1 MQLSDIRSGGKRAVA
16 RALSALDRP
25 ELSEDQTTLL
35 DEAFNAPQGRVI
47 GLTGPPGVG
56 KSTLTQAL
64 IEKLRA
70 DDQSVAVV
78 AIDPSSQATGGALLG
93 DRTRLSLDPEDKN
106 LFVRSLA
113 ARNRLGGLSDHAI
126 AAAMLLRALY
136 DVVLVETVGIG
147 QSDADVALIA
157 DTSLLCVQ
165 PGSGDALQFMKA
177 GIMEWPDVIAVTKAD
192 TGAMARRARAD
203 VEGALGLAAFD
214 GDGPS
219 VHLVSAKTGD
229 GIPDLITALR
239 SQQVRGRA
247 KQAENLVRDAVARRF
262 GTHGLSRLG
271 LARHGLSS
279 LGLARLG
286 LSRPGNADLLAAAK
300 GPFGAIFA
308 TSASL
313 SGHT

>member
-1 MQLSDIRSGGKRAVA
+1 MQLNDIRSGGKRAVA
-16 RALSALDRP
+16 RALSQLDRAA
-25 ELSEDQTTLL
+25 LSENQATLL
-35 DEAFNAPQGRVI
+35 DEAFASPQGRVI

-64 IEKLRA
+64 IERLRA
-70 DDQSVAVV
+70 DSQSVAVIAV
-78 AIDPSSQATGGALLG
+78 DPSSQSTGGALLG
-93 DRTRLSLDPEDKN
+93 DRTRLSLDPEDRQ

-113 ARNRLGGLSDHAI
+113 ARHRLGGLSDHAI

-192 TGAMARRARAD
+192 TGPMARRARAD
-203 VEGALGLAAFD
+203 VEGALGLAAFE
-214 GDGPS
+214 GGGPL

-229 GIPDLITALR
+229 GVGDLITALTSYTLPSR
-239 SQQVRGRA
+239 ASQA
-247 KQAENLVRDAVARRF
+247 ANLLRDAIARRF
-262 GTHGLSRLG
+262 GTHGLSRLET
-271 LARHGLSS
+271 LKTLES
-279 LGLARLG
+279 
-286 LSRPGNADLLAAAK
+286 AD

-308 TSASL
+308 TSASF
-313 SGHT
+313 SRHT